1 MISVDSSL
9 FIQIGNFLILIW
21 VLNLILYRP
30 IRKILLDRKE
40 RVAGLEKSINTF
52 SKDAAEKDSQYQE
65 GIRLARSRGMQE
77 KETLVHSA
85 EAEEK
90 AIIARINEKAQ
101 ADLAKMKEK
110 VAKEAEAVRKE
121 LLRQVDMFANE
132 IGKKILGRAV

>member
-9 FIQIGNFLILIW
+9 FIQIGNFLLLIW

-30 IRKILLDRKE
+30 IRRILLERKE
-40 RVAGLEKSINTF
+40 KVAGLEKSIDAF
-52 SKDAAEKDSQYQE
+52 SKDAAEKDSRYQE
-65 GIRLARSRGMQE
+65 GIRSARSLGMKE
-77 KETLVHSA
+77 KETLVYSA

-90 AIIARINEKAQ
+90 AIIARISEKAQ
-101 ADLAKMKEK
+101 ADLAKMKET

-121 LLRQVDMFANE
+121 LLLQVDTFANE

>member
-1 MISVDSSL
+1 MINVDSSL
-9 FIQIGNFLILIW
+9 FIQIGNFLLLIW
-21 VLNLILYRP
+21 VLNMILYRP
-30 IRKILLDRKE
+30 IRKILLERKE
-40 RVAGLEKSINTF
+40 KVTGLEKSIDTF
-52 SKDAAEKDSQYQE
+52 SRDAAEKDGKYLE
-65 GIRLARSRGMQE
+65 GVRSARAQGMKE
-77 KETLVHSA
+77 KETLIHAA

-121 LLRQVDMFANE
+121 LLQQVDKFASE

>member
-9 FIQIGNFLILIW
+9 FVQIGNFLLLIW

-30 IRKILLDRKE
+30 IRRILLERKE
-40 RVAGLEKSINTF
+40 KVAGLEKSIDTF
-52 SKDAAEKDSQYQE
+52 SKDAAEKDGKYQD
-65 GIRLARSRGMQE
+65 GIRSARDLGIKE
-77 KETLVHSA
+77 KQNLVHSA
-85 EAEEK
+85 QAEEK

-121 LLRQVDMFANE
+121 LLQQVDMFANE